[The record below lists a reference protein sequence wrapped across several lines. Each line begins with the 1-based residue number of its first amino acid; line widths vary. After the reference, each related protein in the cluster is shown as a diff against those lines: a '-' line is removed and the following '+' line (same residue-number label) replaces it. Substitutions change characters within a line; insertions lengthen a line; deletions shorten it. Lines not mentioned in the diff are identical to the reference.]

1 MSDNIEYK
9 RFGQLLKKVVDN
21 RGKTCPTASSGIP
34 LIATNCVK
42 NENLY
47 PVFEKVRYVSQDI
60 FDHWFRGHP
69 EPGDMIFVTKGTPG
83 RVCWVPSPLNFC
95 IAQDMVAIRADEK
108 KIYPEYLFAALRSL
122 NIQGEIE
129 NLHVGSLIPHFKK
142 GDFND
147 LKIPI
152 LDQSIQ
158 RYIGDLY
165 MKLSLKIDLLHRQNK
180 TMEALA
186 ETLFRQWF
194 VEEAEERW
202 THGSLG
208 DISDFYN
215 GKSRPE
221 SCEGGSVPIYGGNGI
236 LGYTVQSNA
245 EGKSIVIGRVGAYC
259 GSLYIENKPIWIT
272 DNALSAK
279 PKKERYTSYL
289 FYLLKS
295 LNLNQMAEG
304 SSHPLITQTLLNTIE
319 VIIPSNEKLHAFCAY
334 ADKTLEKLFF
344 NQAQI
349 HTLTRLRNT
358 LLPKLMSGE
367 VRVTDVERFV
377 ETAP

>member
-1 MSDNIEYK
+1 LTTEAPL
-9 RFGQLLKKVVDN
+9 GEVALLRNKKVALAQRVITF
-21 RGKTCPTASSGIP
+21 RGKKELCDNAFLKYYFQSNVGQASLLSRAQGSTVEGIKSAELRELEVSLPP
-34 LIATNCVK
+34 LPEQKSIA
-42 NENLY
+42 
-47 PVFEKVRYVSQDI
+47 SI
-60 FDHWFRGHP
+60 
-69 EPGDMIFVTKGTPG
+69 
-83 RVCWVPSPLNFC
+83 LN
-95 IAQDMVAIRADEK
+95 
-108 KIYPEYLFAALRSL
+108 SL
-122 NIQGEIE
+122 
-129 NLHVGSLIPHFKK
+129 
-142 GDFND
+142 DD
-147 LKIPI
+147 
-152 LDQSIQ
+152 
-158 RYIGDLY
+158 
-165 MKLSLKIDLLHRQNK
+165 KIDLLHRQNK
-180 TMEALA
+180 TLEALA